1 MNECESLMGEIMRH
15 VQAPAADPHDLL
27 SFIGNLSSSSVD
39 APRKMSFLLAERL
52 HLIAERHGGMVPLH
66 SRLFAQWL
74 HFAFP
79 LDCPYPEVV
88 EDTSALGRARWAA
101 GKSRHL
107 ASKEAMAQHIRD
119 AESSGDEETE
129 LERVWSDD
137 EVMLLG
143 MPGASGEGS
152 WLLEL
157 RPANVVFLLFA
168 VGSVVSLL

>member
-79 LDCPYPEVV
+79 LDCPYPEVI
-88 EDTSALGRARWAA
+88 EDAA
-101 GKSRHL
+101 SLKRT
-107 ASKEAMAQHIRD
+107 AWNKNRTATKEAMSEHIRSD
-119 AESSGDEETE
+119 AQSKEDAWDTDEE
-129 LERVWSDD
+129 LEMRWSDD
-137 EVMLLG
+137 EVVLLG
-143 MPGASGEGS
+143 EPGASSWGS
-152 WLLEL
+152 WLCGL
-157 RPANVVFLLFA
+157 R
-168 VGSVVSLL
+168 